1 MSNNVWEY
9 IWPWRWQWPLLFVAG
24 VVISVA
30 IFAILLILDSIRS
43 NILKKKYKSQ
53 ASNITRKFY
62 TFTFDNDLQGT
73 TTSHSWYMWRMFR
86 RFATA
91 ALVLSLCS
99 ALAVASRP
107 ARVFNANEQV
117 SSRDIVLCLDVS
129 GSALPY
135 DREVIQAYLNFI
147 EHFQGE
153 RIGLSIFNSTSR
165 TVFPLTD
172 DYRLAKKQLQY
183 AANLLGGV
191 QSQSRINRLQQRQYQ
206 EISDWLEGTQNRK
219 NATSLIGDGLVSC
232 AAMLPGFIYGS
243 AHNNHKIQSRFNRSS
258 SIVLATDNVVSGKQ
272 TYSLKQALD
281 LTKQAKITV
290 DGLYSGAKQNEND
303 DATLE
308 MKQLIE
314 SHGGIF
320 LSQRNSDSVINLV
333 KEIEKRHTAIPQG
346 AAQSAFSDDPGLWVL
361 LTVFS
366 VVIWLAIAK
375 RMKR

>member
-1 MSNNVWEY
+1 MNNMWK
-9 IWPWRWQWPLLFVAG
+9 ILWPWRWQWPLFFA
-24 VVISVA
+24 S
-30 IFAILLILDSIRS
+30 AILLCAVLFAIIFIFSIFKQRS
-43 NILKKKYKSQ
+43 LEKKYQ
-53 ASNITRKFY
+53 DHQRNVLQNFY
-62 TFTFDNDLQGT
+62 TFTFDEDLQGAVASRSWHVWRTLRRVST
-73 TTSHSWYMWRMFR
+73 T
-86 RFATA
+86 
-91 ALVLSLCS
+91 ALVLSLLGS
-99 ALAVASRP
+99 IAVAARP
-107 ARVFNANEQV
+107 SRVFNANEQV

-191 QSQSRINRLQQRQYQ
+191 QNQSRIDNLQQRQYQ

-232 AAMLPGFIYGS
+232 AAMLPGFIYGT
-243 AHNNHKIQSRFNRSS
+243 AHNDHKARSRFNRSA
-258 SIVLATDNVVSGKQ
+258 SIVLATDNVVSGKP

-281 LTKQAKITV
+281 LTKQARITV
-290 DGLYSGAKQNEND
+290 DGLYSGSPQTKND
-303 DATLE
+303 DTTLN
-308 MKQLIE
+308 MKNLIE
-314 SHGGIF
+314 SHGGVF
-320 LSQRNSDSVINLV
+320 LSQRNTDSILSLV
-333 KEIEKRHTAIPQG
+333 REIEQRHTVVPHDTN
-346 AAQSAFSDDPGLWVL
+346 QSAFSDDPGIWVL
-361 LTVFS
+361 LTVIS
-366 VVIWLAIAK
+366 VVVWLAIAK